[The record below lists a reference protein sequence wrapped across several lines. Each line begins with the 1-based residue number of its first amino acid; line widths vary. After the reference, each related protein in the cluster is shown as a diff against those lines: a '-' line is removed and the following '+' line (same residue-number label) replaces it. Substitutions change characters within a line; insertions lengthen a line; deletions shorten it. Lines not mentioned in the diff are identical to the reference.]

1 MPEHP
6 AIPRTWLPFAA
17 VCLAAILLIGGG
29 CTRRLPITEVTP
41 LKAASPADLQQLL
54 LSREP
59 DLGVFRLRGP
69 FHVTE
74 RRNVD
79 IRVSDN
85 LSVSADLYLCETA
98 RSAPLVIV
106 LHGLD
111 NSKDDHAF
119 QALHA
124 ASWGMHAMAL
134 QLPNQGPWIANG
146 KTLARLVSAIHQNSQ
161 LVDSR
166 IDVRKIILVGHSYGA
181 TAVASALAE
190 STPALGAVLLDPA
203 GIGRELP
210 AVLKRVKVP
219 VMVLGADEE
228 IWATRN
234 REYFYRFIP
243 RNVGEVSIRDAMH
256 GDAQFTVERTRRLI
270 FDDPIATEEA
280 QVTFVS
286 AMTAS
291 AFGLAATGG
300 IDYAW
305 TSFSDALKKGIFFNA
320 RRK

>member
-1 MPEHP
+1 MPGISANRSGNRISFP
-6 AIPRTWLPFAA
+6 AF
-17 VCLAAILLIGGG
+17 LAAGLLALAG
-29 CTRRLPITEVTP
+29 CTRQLPITEVTP
-41 LKAASPADLQQLL
+41 LRAGSPAELQQLL

-59 DLGVFRLRGP
+59 DLAVFRLRGP
-69 FHVTE
+69 FQVTE
-74 RRNVD
+74 RRNVE
-79 IRVSDN
+79 IRLSDN
-85 LSVSADLYLCETA
+85 LSVSTDLYLCDSA
-98 RSAPLVIV
+98 KSAPLVIV

-119 QALHA
+119 QAFHA
-124 ASWGMHAMAL
+124 ASWGMHAIAL

-166 IDVRKIILVGHSYGA
+166 VDVSRIILVGHSFGA

-190 STPALGAVLLDPA
+190 NTPALGAVLLDPA

-228 IWATRN
+228 IWTTRN

-243 RNVGEVSIRDAMH
+243 RNIGEVSIRDAMH
-256 GDAQFTVERTRRLI
+256 GDAQFTVEHTRRV
-270 FDDPIATEEA
+270 FHANPIATEEA
-280 QVTFVS
+280 QVAFVS

-291 AFGLAATGG
+291 AFGLAATGSN
-300 IDYAW
+300 DYAW
-305 TSFSDALKKGIFFNA
+305 TSFGSAFKKGIFFNA